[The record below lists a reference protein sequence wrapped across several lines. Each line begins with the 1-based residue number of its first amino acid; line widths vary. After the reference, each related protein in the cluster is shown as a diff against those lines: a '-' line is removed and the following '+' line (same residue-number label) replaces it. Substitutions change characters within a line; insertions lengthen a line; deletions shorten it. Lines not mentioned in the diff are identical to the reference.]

1 MYFQGCSPHLGQDQ
15 QVNRLEAG
23 TAPAPTVQRLI
34 NGAVTYTTSI
44 INLPVDISFSVQTIT
59 LGP

>member
-1 MYFQGCSPHLGQDQ
+1 M
-15 QVNRLEAG
+15 NRLEAG